1 MNMDN
6 VYKIKKNLRVPMVL
20 ATLISIPVFLDVVMA
35 GFNLS
40 VLLMALLL
48 MVLFYLLTI
57 NNMLRLIRVTTS
69 DITIRGLLGSRKIPV
84 GDITRLEGITM
95 GTRQFITLSTGKRNY
110 LIPNSFE
117 NFEGIISDMESV
129 VKDEAIG
136 AGLAPLKENL
146 IVRKSDVTGVWITVI
161 LLVIIIVIRFFP
173 R

>member
-20 ATLISIPVFLDVVMA
+20 ATLISIPVFLDVIMA

-40 VLLMALLL
+40 VLLMALLF
-48 MVLFYLLTI
+48 MILFYLLTI
-57 NNMLRLIRVTTS
+57 NNMLRMVRINGSHV
-69 DITIRGLLGSRKIPV
+69 TIRGLLGSRKIPV
-84 GDITRLEGITM
+84 GEITRVDGVTM
-95 GTRQFITLSTGKRNY
+95 GTRQFVTLSTGKRNY

-117 NFEGIISDMESV
+117 SFQGIISDLESV
-129 VKDEAIG
+129 VRGEAVG
-136 AGLAPLKENL
+136 DGLAPLKENL

-161 LLVIIIVIRFFP
+161 LLAIIIVIRFFP